1 MNENLIQIQQLTKSF
16 HHAEALRGVDL
27 SIPAGKVT
35 AFLGPNG
42 SGKSTTIKCSLNLL
56 EGDSGSVQ
64 VLGTDSRKLGPEQ
77 FQKIGYVSENQKLP
91 DWMTVPQLLDY
102 CRPMYSDWDR
112 DFEKVLLKQF
122 ELPMKTRLKSL
133 SRGQRMKAALL
144 SSLAYRPQLL
154 VLDEPFSGLD
164 PLVRDEFLSGI
175 LSLTEQEGWTVW
187 ISSHDIDEVEH
198 FSDRVAIIAQGRIDL
213 AEDVTELQSRFQQID
228 LIMDQE
234 MDIPNK
240 LPDQWLH
247 TQASGRAIRLI
258 DSQYSEEHTN
268 DLLRQY
274 FPQARQHEAH
284 AMSLREIFIALAK
297 TYRLNSNPETVKA

>member
-198 FSDRVAIIAQGRIDL
+198 FADRVAIIAQGRIDL

-228 LIMDQE
+228 LI
-234 MDIPNK
+234 
-240 LPDQWLH
+240 
-247 TQASGRAIRLI
+247 
-258 DSQYSEEHTN
+258 SQSTN
-268 DLLRQY
+268 
-274 FPQARQHEAH
+274 
-284 AMSLREIFIALAK
+284 
-297 TYRLNSNPETVKA
+297 V

>member
-198 FSDRVAIIAQGRIDL
+198 FADRVAIIAQGRIDL

-258 DSQYSEEHTN
+258 DSQYSEEQTN

-274 FPQARQHEAH
+274 FPQARQHETH

>member
-133 SRGQRMKAALL
+133 SRGQRIKAALL

-274 FPQARQHEAH
+274 FPQARQHETH

>member
-1 MNENLIQIQQLTKSF
+1 
-16 HHAEALRGVDL
+16 
-27 SIPAGKVT
+27 
-35 AFLGPNG
+35 
-42 SGKSTTIKCSLNLL
+42 
-56 EGDSGSVQ
+56 
-64 VLGTDSRKLGPEQ
+64 
-77 FQKIGYVSENQKLP
+77 
-91 DWMTVPQLLDY
+91 
-102 CRPMYSDWDR
+102 
-112 DFEKVLLKQF
+112 
-122 ELPMKTRLKSL
+122 
-133 SRGQRMKAALL
+133 MKAALL

-274 FPQARQHEAH
+274 FPQARQHETH

>member
-198 FSDRVAIIAQGRIDL
+198 FADRVAIIAQGRIDL

-274 FPQARQHEAH
+274 FPQARQHETH